1 MGVERVLQAAG
12 WLTLLV
18 ALAVAAPS
26 RRERIAIIDLGPPDP
41 QARQKLAA
49 AAVDGGLDPLLS
61 DGIADALAGESHDPD
76 AAQLRAALADAQR
89 AYGALDCKATL
100 AASKTAIG
108 LAAARQAS
116 GLPVPELARALTYV
130 LLCADRAGDVD
141 AAMAAAAH
149 LRTLGRS
156 AAEPGDVPPE
166 LWAKYPEV
174 DVMIDRDMIPVE
186 LRADVAGAELWVDF
200 QRAGTS
206 PLHTALPA
214 GEHVIAAAT
223 GARRGWAAGTVVRSQ
238 PVVVIPTSVQR
249 GPHAHLAARIAG
261 WKGAVPPPAELA
273 VVLDEVNARVAILR
287 RGDRIEAWGRAAHG
301 ELPRRLGGDDGVGT
315 LDEAGRL
322 VSLIQDRVRIWTERA
337 PDPDVPLLVEERA
350 PRTRREG
357 ARADEPTR
365 WWVYAAL
372 GAALA
377 ASAGVL
383 YIHETRTD
391 TQRIELRWP

>member
-186 LRADVAGAELWVDF
+186 LRADVAGAELWVDCTVAATAA
-200 QRAGTS
+200 RALAVRGDRRFV
-206 PLHTALPA
+206 PRRPA
-214 GEHVIAAAT
+214 G
-223 GARRGWAAGTVVRSQ
+223 RSQ
-238 PVVVIPTSVQR
+238 PALMRALCVLASYERLQMSDEVSLLPSFVPAKGLERIEIAFDPLSDVDADGDGDPHTARTEVLVPRAEVVVPEIEDLIRAFSRCTGTTCTSADREFRFGLRASGGQLY
-249 GPHAHLAARIAG
+249 LARLEI
-261 WKGAVPPPAELA
+261 V
-273 VVLDEVNARVAILR
+273 
-287 RGDRIEAWGRAAHG
+287 
-301 ELPRRLGGDDGVGT
+301 ELPPCR
-315 LDEAGRL
+315 
-322 VSLIQDRVRIWTERA
+322 
-337 PDPDVPLLVEERA
+337 
-350 PRTRREG
+350 
-357 ARADEPTR
+357 
-365 WWVYAAL
+365 
-372 GAALA
+372 
-377 ASAGVL
+377 
-383 YIHETRTD
+383 
-391 TQRIELRWP
+391 